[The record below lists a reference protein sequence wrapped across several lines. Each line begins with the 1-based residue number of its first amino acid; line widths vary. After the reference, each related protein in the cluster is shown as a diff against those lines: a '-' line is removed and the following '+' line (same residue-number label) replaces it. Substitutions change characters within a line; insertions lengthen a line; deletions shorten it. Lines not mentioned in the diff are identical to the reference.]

1 MSRALLRLAALP
13 LCASALLA
21 ACQTAPPPT
30 ASGTAPMTES
40 TESVRIQGEAMYSEK
55 ILLPEGAQLRLQVLD
70 NQLADT
76 PQAVLAEQV
85 TTVGP
90 GPYEFAI
97 DVARSKLRDNGQY
110 GLHASVSMP
119 DGSLRFVT
127 DTRVPVNIAADT
139 TDVHVGRI
147 RLTHVQP

>member
-21 ACQTAPPPT
+21 ACQSAPPPP
-30 ASGTAPMTES
+30 ASGDASMTES
-40 TESVRIQGEAMYSEK
+40 TASVRIQGEAMYFEK
-55 ILLPEGAQLRLQVLD
+55 ILLPQGSQLRVQVLD

-97 DVARSKLRDNGQY
+97 DVPRARLRDGGQF

-127 DTRVPVNIAADT
+127 DTRVPLNIAVDT
-139 TDVHVGRI
+139 MDVHVGRI

>member
-13 LCASALLA
+13 LCACALLA
-21 ACQTAPPPT
+21 ACQTAPTSPV
-30 ASGTAPMTES
+30 SGTAPMTES
-40 TESVRIQGEAMYSEK
+40 TERVRIQGEAMYFEK
-55 ILLPEGAQLRLQVLD
+55 ILLPADAQLRVQVID
-70 NQLADT
+70 NLLSDT
-76 PQAVLAEQV
+76 PQAVLADQV

-90 GPYEFAI
+90 GPYEFSI
-97 DVARSKLRDNGQY
+97 DVPRAKLRDNGQY

-139 TDVHVGRI
+139 VDVHVGRI

>member
-13 LCASALLA
+13 LCASAMLV
-21 ACQTAPPPT
+21 ACQTTPPT
-30 ASGTAPMTES
+30 SGTAPMTES
-40 TESVRIQGEAMYSEK
+40 TERVRVQGEAMYFEK
-55 ILLPEGAQLRLQVLD
+55 ILLPEGSRLRVQVLD

-76 PQAVLAEQV
+76 QQAVLAEQV

-90 GPYEFAI
+90 GPYEFTI
-97 DVARSKLRDNGQY
+97 DVPRAKLRANGQY
-110 GLHASVSMP
+110 GLHVSVSMP

-139 TDVHVGRI
+139 VDVHVGSF
-147 RLTHVQP
+147 RLRHVQP

>member
-21 ACQTAPPPT
+21 ACQTTPPPST
-30 ASGTAPMTES
+30 SGTASMTES
-40 TESVRIQGEAMYSEK
+40 TESVRIQGEAMYFEK
-55 ILLPEGAQLRLQVLD
+55 ILLPEGAQLRVQVLD

-76 PQAVLAEQV
+76 PRAMLAEEV

-97 DVARSKLRDNGQY
+97 DVPRAKLRDNGQY
-110 GLHASVSMP
+110 GLHLSVSMP
-119 DGSLRFVT
+119 DGSLRFIT

-139 TDVHVGRI
+139 VDVHVGQI
-147 RLTHVQP
+147 RLVHVQP